1 MLFQKMNNKF
11 ITLHKFH
18 KQLLFPKIKR

>member
-18 KQLLFPKIKR
+18 K

>member
-11 ITLHKFH
+11 TTLHKFY